1 MVPLLLAA
9 NDWLGALLPILFAVF
24 WLINKL
30 IATSKAANQQA
41 RKIPRRPG
49 EPVAPAAQPKQPGPA
64 PPKQS
69 QLNAEIERFLKRAS
83 GQRSERA
90 RREAAP
96 PPQQAQR
103 RSVSPPTRKPLS
115 EQGPAGRRGFDSVAD
130 SVDKHLADRGFENR
144 AEHLADDIVKA
155 DQQMEQHLQKA
166 FNRRVGTLSDNQTEA
181 AGPVTDVT
189 TAPELPASSSAAAS
203 LSALLSNPQSIKQAI
218 ILNEILARPEHRW

>member
-9 NDWLGALLPILFAVF
+9 NDWLSAVGLILFFAF
-24 WLINKL
+24 WLISKM
-30 IATSKAANQQA
+30 ISSSKAINQQA
-41 RKIPRRPG
+41 RKVPRRPG
-49 EPVAPAAQPKQPGPA
+49 EPAAPAAQPRQAGAA

-96 PPQQAQR
+96 QQQAQR
-103 RSVSPPTRKPLS
+103 RSVSPPARKPLS

-144 AEHLADDIVKA
+144 AEHLADDIVRA
-155 DQQMEQHLQKA
+155 DQQMEEHLQKS
-166 FNRRVGTLSDNQTEA
+166 FNRRVGTLGDNQTEA
-181 AGPVTDVT
+181 ARPVTDVT
-189 TAPELPASSSAAAS
+189 TTPELPTSSSAAAS